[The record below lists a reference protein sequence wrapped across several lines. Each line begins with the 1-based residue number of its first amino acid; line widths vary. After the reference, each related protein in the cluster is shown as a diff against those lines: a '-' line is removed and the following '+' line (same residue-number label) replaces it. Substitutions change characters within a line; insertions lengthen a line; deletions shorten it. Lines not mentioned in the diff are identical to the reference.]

1 MTPGQSREEQA
12 LGVSR
17 GGLTTKIHL
26 LVEGN
31 GLPLSITVTP
41 GQTHESTQVDPL
53 LEGVSVGGKQGPRR
67 KTVRVIAGDKG
78 YDGAPARAAI
88 RRSGARAMVAHKRRA
103 DGSYPASAKDF
114 DKELYR
120 RRNIV
125 ERRIGHIKE
134 HRRIATRYE
143 KLAVNFVAMIQ
154 LAFVLTFINTLL
166 SDTA

>member
-1 MTPGQSREEQA
+1 MTPEQSREEQA

-41 GQTHESTQVDPL
+41 GQTHESTQVEPL

-67 KTVRVIAGDKG
+67 KALRVIAGDKG
-78 YDGAPARAAI
+78 YDGAPARTAI
-88 RRSGARAMVAHKRRA
+88 RQSGARPLVAHKRRA

-114 DKELYR
+114 DKDLYR

-125 ERRIGHIKE
+125 ERRNGHLKE

-154 LAFVLTFINTLL
+154 LAFVLTFIKTLL